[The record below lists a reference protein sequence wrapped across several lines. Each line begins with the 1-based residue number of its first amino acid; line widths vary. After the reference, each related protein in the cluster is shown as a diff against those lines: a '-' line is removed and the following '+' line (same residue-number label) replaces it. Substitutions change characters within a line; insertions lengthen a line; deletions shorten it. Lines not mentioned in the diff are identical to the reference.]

1 MKNKVLLIGM
11 SLLLAACGDD
21 GYQEVERAE
30 LVHAFKTLSA
40 SLLKSDYVKDVSISS
55 NLSFGYE
62 LRYKEGEFYSF
73 RNVSLVST
81 APVNVQDF
89 TWQENG
95 KYYHCEIRMDD
106 DSTFSRE
113 ITASE
118 FDFYMAKHRFTIL
131 ENFSR
136 RLDEIRERLDGSLRF
151 ESISN
156 KYLFSERLQCY
167 RFESVATSLDG
178 LGKENHYV
186 VWFDGMKIR
195 SDIEQEGD
203 YYRVWTFIYGQTQFQ
218 KPDDQRLDSKTAS

>member
-1 MKNKVLLIGM
+1 M
-11 SLLLAACGDD
+11 
-21 GYQEVERAE
+21 
-30 LVHAFKTLSA
+30 VHAFKTLSA

-55 NLSFGYE
+55 NLRFGYE

-73 RNVSLVST
+73 RNVSLAST

-106 DSTFSRE
+106 ESTFSRE

-118 FDFYMAKHRFTIL
+118 FDLYMTKHRFTIL

-136 RLDEIRERLDGSLRF
+136 RLDEVRERLDGSLRF

-156 KYLFSERLQCY
+156 KYLFSERLQRY

-186 VWFDGMKIR
+186 VWFDGMKIH

-203 YYRVWTFIYGQTQFQ
+203 YYRVWTFVYGQTQFQ